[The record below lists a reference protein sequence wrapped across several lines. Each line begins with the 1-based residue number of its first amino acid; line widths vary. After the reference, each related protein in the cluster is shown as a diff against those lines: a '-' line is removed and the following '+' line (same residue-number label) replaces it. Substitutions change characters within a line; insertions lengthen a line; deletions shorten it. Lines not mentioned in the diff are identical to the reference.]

1 MLLSGP
7 SCGSQI
13 LPVKSAVRSLQ
24 DTAQIWQDPL
34 RSAVI
39 KLPPVIFL
47 LLAPALCLAEDPFVS
62 LNEGALAPRFEAHD
76 DSGKLWRSTD
86 HVGKS
91 MLVVYFYPADMTVG
105 CTAQACGFRDQIEE
119 FKQAGATVIGVSGD
133 SSGNHKLFKKAH
145 ALNFPLLAD
154 EDGKVAQAFGVPVRG
169 GGRITRIIQGKQ
181 EKLVR
186 GVTAQRWTFVIDRT
200 GRIVHR
206 RTNVKAPGDGKSVL
220 KFVRQ
225 LTASTQ

>member
-1 MLLSGP
+1 MHLP
-7 SCGSQI
+7 S
-13 LPVKSAVRSLQ
+13 V
-24 DTAQIWQDPL
+24 
-34 RSAVI
+34 VI
-39 KLPPVIFL
+39 L
-47 LLAPALCLAEDPFVS
+47 LLAPAICLAGDPYVS
-62 LNEGALAPRFEAHD
+62 LNEGALAPQFEAND
-76 DSGKLWRSTD
+76 DRGKLWRSTD
-86 HVGKS
+86 HVGKT

-119 FKQAGATVIGVSGD
+119 LKQAGVTVVGVSGD

-169 GGRITRIIQGKQ
+169 GGRITRVIQGKQ

-206 RTNVKAPGDGKSVL
+206 RTNVKAPADGKSVL